1 MKLKK
6 NNIIFFD
13 GICNVCDKTVDF
25 ILHHD
30 KKLIFSFSSLQS
42 SYAQN
47 FFHNRDKEISMETI
61 VVFTDG
67 KFLTRSEAIKFILK
81 NLSGYPKFFGFL
93 LGLFPTLFSDYFYRL
108 FAKYR
113 YKVFGQNDVCKVPNK
128 DFLDRFYE

>member
-47 FFHNRDKEISMETI
+47 FFHNWDKEISMETI
-61 VVFTDG
+61 VVFTG
-67 KFLTRSEAIKFILK
+67 
-81 NLSGYPKFFGFL
+81 
-93 LGLFPTLFSDYFYRL
+93 
-108 FAKYR
+108 
-113 YKVFGQNDVCKVPNK
+113 
-128 DFLDRFYE
+128 